1 MCYDVT
7 KSPWENP
14 TCPRIWTRW
23 IKWIMIIQITSH
35 LVAELDCQDL
45 ANEVVQAQ
53 DKHPKGYDKGNGVKM
68 PWLPRWD
75 ICTTFANVNIHEIS
89 QSWGAWWLALFFL
102 DCHLFVILKR
112 PFKGFW
118 GSRGSSTLRESI
130 QDREFPSV
138 RNLLEVGVQNESHT
152 CLIANTPER
161 KLRQRDLKNITLKH
175 QKESCFRS
183 SGLPPL
189 PTYSRCTYPHV
200 LHDLRGVPLC
210 HHIKR
215 NLQNNTMIRIS
226 RVILSLLHLSISLF
240 HPFPRLQ
247 YWYNFLIPRLL
258 NPWILVRW
266 VSQNQARKKPQWLTA
281 LQHEMPWWSQY
292 FVSLA

>member
-1 MCYDVT
+1 MMLQNPHGQIQLAQEFEPDGLNGLWLSKSHPTLLLSLIARISPT
-7 KSPWENP
+7 KLSR
-14 TCPRIWTRW
+14 PRTSIQRDTTRATEW
-23 IKWIMIIQITSH
+23 RCHGFLGEIFAPH
-35 LVAELDCQDL
+35 LQ
-45 ANEVVQAQ
+45 
-53 DKHPKGYDKGNGVKM
+53 M
-68 PWLPRWD
+68 S
-75 ICTTFANVNIHEIS
+75 TFMKFHNLEGHDG
-89 QSWGAWWLALFFL
+89 WHLFFL

-161 KLRQRDLKNITLKH
+161 KLRQSDLKNITLKH

-247 YWYNFLIPRLL
+247 CWYNFLIPRLL